1 MFFKILTL
9 SAIQNHIREAFMTLE
24 SFGLSQPFLSSQFYE
39 DEMQK
44 SGLHLYR
51 VDPGGFLL
59 WNNSCFVQEEG

>member
-24 SFGLSQPFLSSQFYE
+24 SFGLSQFYE

-51 VDPGGFLL
+51 IDPGGFLL
-59 WNNSCFVQEEG
+59 WKDRSFVQEEG